1 MLHNCLAAIASLF
14 HDFCETNDENNDV
27 IPVSLL
33 IRILRI
39 VFNIVRC
46 LLHLHSY
53 MIYPVLIF
61 VRISTKFTRLFS
73 PLIMKKS
80 LSFRLRKSCFC
91 VAVFLLLFFGQAE
104 VETFLP
110 RWNLLPFCFWG
121 CLGIFRRDTFHPVQE
136 GIQVRGWISISTFS
150 SFMFSLAILYLKT
163 R

>member
-91 VAVFLLLFFGQAE
+91 VAVFPYFFWLSRSRNFSAQ
-104 VETFLP
+104 VKSSPVL
-110 RWNLLPFCFWG
+110 FWG
-121 CLGIFRRDTFHPVQE
+121 CLGIFRRDTFYPVQKE
-136 GIQVRGWISISTFS
+136 IQVRGWISISTFS
-150 SFMFSLAILYLKT
+150 SFMFSLAILSLRT